1 MADLP
6 PAPGSNDDTGDDTGV
21 GPGRGST
28 RRRPRWVMVFG
39 IILVKLGIIALIL
52 VLPFGLA
59 ISLGATHGVALLVLL
74 VVAAVTLLVYK
85 LRGRT
90 LHPARSHRPPCGHR
104 FVLGCIGAH
113 QAQDRREVASETHGN
128 GRYESRCRSEASFA
142 PSSSAL

>member
-6 PAPGSNDDTGDDTGV
+6 PAPGSNDDTSDDTGM

-28 RRRPRWVMVFG
+28 RRRPRWMMVFG
-39 IILVKLGIIALIL
+39 IILVKLGVIALIL

-59 ISLGATHGVALLVLL
+59 ISLGAAHGVALLVLL

-90 LHPARSHRPPCGHR
+90 LHPALSHRPPRGHR
-104 FVLGCIGAH
+104 FVLGWWSAK
-113 QAQDRREVASETHGN
+113 VARIFN
-128 GRYESRCRSEASFA
+128 NKGRK
-142 PSSSAL
+142 